1 MRFYLRKE
9 AASEEAE
16 RPEML
21 IEDSYIDLRRQGKA
35 KRRADNKIRGREVM
49 PATKIKGQMD
59 KRSKV

>member
-35 KRRADNKIRGREVM
+35 KRRTDNKIRGREVM
-49 PATKIKGQMD
+49 PAKN
-59 KRSKV
+59 